1 MTQQAPA
8 FRIHTLAENGEFRIC
23 NRSGSN
29 VFTTGSDVFSTAD
42 RALADEALAFLNQ
55 PRSGM
60 AKRQG
65 SHRMKS
71 MFGTL

>member
-1 MTQQAPA
+1 MAQQIPA
-8 FRIHTLAENGEFRIC
+8 FIIHTLAENGEFRIC
-23 NRSGSN
+23 RPGGDN
-29 VFTTGSDVFSTAD
+29 VFTTASDVFSTTD

-55 PRSGM
+55 PRTGM

-65 SHRMKS
+65 NHRMKS

>member
-1 MTQQAPA
+1 MTQQTAS
-8 FRIHTLAENGEFRIC
+8 FRIHTLAESGAFRIC
-23 NRSGSN
+23 TGSGDN
-29 VFTTGSDVFSTAD
+29 LFTTGGDVFSTAD
-42 RALADEALAFLNQ
+42 RALAEEALAFLNQ
-55 PRSGM
+55 PRAGM